1 MRFTPIE
8 GGHMHT
14 DTAGGSGRP
23 VVFLNSLGTDLRI
36 WDAVIAELPDLP
48 YLRYD
53 KRGHGL
59 SVGGPGQEVMARHVA
74 DAIDL
79 VASEGLDRPILCGV
93 SVGGLIALGAAGARP
108 DLFSG
113 LILCNTA
120 ARIGTD
126 DTWNDRIAAIEAGGI
141 EAIADATMERWF
153 SPGFQAARPVE
164 LAGWRTMLTRC
175 PTLGYLGVCAA
186 IRDTDF
192 TGLAQALS
200 LPVHVVGGTLDG
212 ATPPDVVA
220 GLAAT
225 VPGADSDHARG
236 GGPHALHRGAGAAG
250 KGDRHVQIGD
260 RHRLNACSP
269 LRPVPRASDLA
280 GARPRTAPLAR
291 GWVRWPTMGHRPLT
305 KAQLVFQAAMAQK
318 DVHA

>member
-1 MRFTPIE
+1 
-8 GGHMHT
+8 MHIA
-14 DTAGGSGRP
+14 DLGDIHLHWREDGDPDGAP
-23 VVFLNSLGTDLRI
+23 VVFANSLGTDLRL
-36 WDAVIAELPDLP
+36 WDKLVALMPPGLRLI
-48 YLRYD
+48 RYD

-59 SVGGPGQEVMARHVA
+59 SVGGAGEDDMARHVA
-74 DAIDL
+74 DAIEL
-79 VASEGLDRPILCGV
+79 VTSEGLNRPILCGV

-120 ARIGTD
+120 ARIGTED
-126 DTWNDRIAAIEAGGI
+126 SWNDRIAAIEAGGI

-153 SPGFQAARPVE
+153 SPTFHAARPVE

-175 PTLGYLGVCAA
+175 PTMGYLGVCAA

-200 LPVHVVGGTLDG
+200 LPVHVVGGTTDG

-225 VPGADSDHARG
+225 IPGADLTMLDEVGHLPCIEAPERL
-236 GGPHALHRGAGAAG
+236 A
-250 KGDRHVQIGD
+250 KVIGTF
-260 RHRLNACSP
+260 RSAT
-269 LRPVPRASDLA
+269 
-280 GARPRTAPLAR
+280 GTA
-291 GWVRWPTMGHRPLT
+291 
-305 KAQLVFQAAMAQK
+305 
-318 DVHA
+318 